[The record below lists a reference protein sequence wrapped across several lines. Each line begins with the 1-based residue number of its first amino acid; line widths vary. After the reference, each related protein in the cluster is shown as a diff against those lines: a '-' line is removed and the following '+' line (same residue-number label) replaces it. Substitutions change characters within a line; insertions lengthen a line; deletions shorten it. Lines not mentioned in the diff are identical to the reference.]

1 MFGLSYRYL
10 KKNGNKNKIHATS
23 PGGIFE
29 TSVVDREFKDVK
41 NCPKVTAI
49 PSFI

>member
-10 KKNGNKNKIHATS
+10 KKNGNKIHVTS

-29 TSVVDREFKDVK
+29 TSVVDREFKDVE